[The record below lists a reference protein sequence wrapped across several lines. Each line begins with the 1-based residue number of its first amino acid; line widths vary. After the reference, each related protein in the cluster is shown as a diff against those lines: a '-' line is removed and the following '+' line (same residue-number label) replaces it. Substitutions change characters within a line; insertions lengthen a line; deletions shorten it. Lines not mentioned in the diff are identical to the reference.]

1 MPNEKVRQEN
11 IRNVIRQAMKLF
23 VANGIENT
31 SMEMIARESGLT
43 LRSVQNYFHTK
54 NDLYTAVLKNG
65 YTIELN
71 EIRSYFASEH
81 YMSKSGAEQVIDI
94 ISTTLNKAVEYSD
107 IVFCTAQMQHDLR
120 TPLNGVLGFT
130 RFALDETDASKKQY
144 YLEKIETSGK
154 LLLDLVNDTLELSR
168 VESGKAELDME
179 AVPAVEIVPA
189 IVSAL
194 IPEADARGISVRSD
208 FSQLEGKMFWC
219 DKLKMQRIALNLI
232 SNSIKYTPAGGRIII
247 SMIQGPSDNLKCRWS
262 LRVEDTGIG
271 MSREF
276 MQYCKGAGSIKAV
289 GISDAFGFDVQ
300 ASAGERTVR

>member
-1 MPNEKVRQEN
+1 MNECEGIMPNEKVRQEN

-107 IVFCTAQMQHDLR
+107 IVFCTAQMQHVVTRASNNCDDPQLTDNWR
-120 TPLNGVLGFT
+120 YIMEHVQNAFDKGVQDGSVGQT
-130 RFALDETDASKKQY
+130 TNK
-144 YLEKIETSGK
+144 
-154 LLLDLVNDTLELSR
+154 
-168 VESGKAELDME
+168 
-179 AVPAVEIVPA
+179 EIVDVKTIMLGLLGIREQIA
-189 IVSAL
+189 YAMCNKTMREIFD
-194 IPEADARGISVRSD
+194 PETAVR
-208 FSQLEGKMFWC
+208 
-219 DKLKMQRIALNLI
+219 
-232 SNSIKYTPAGGRIII
+232 KYTRQMELIF
-247 SMIQGPSDNLKCRWS
+247 QVK
-262 LRVEDTGIG
+262 
-271 MSREF
+271 
-276 MQYCKGAGSIKAV
+276 
-289 GISDAFGFDVQ
+289 
-300 ASAGERTVR
+300 